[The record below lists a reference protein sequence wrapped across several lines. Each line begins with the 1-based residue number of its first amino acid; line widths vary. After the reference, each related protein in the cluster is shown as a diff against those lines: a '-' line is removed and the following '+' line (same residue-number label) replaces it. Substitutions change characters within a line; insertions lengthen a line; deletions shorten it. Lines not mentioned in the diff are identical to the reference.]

1 MRNYLMRESPSIVAA
16 LFIAA
21 FVLRNNTVVFCTL
34 LATLLFLVYFY
45 RAPSRPPSCAP
56 NNTILAP
63 TDGKVLR
70 VVYKNNGYVCVV
82 VYLGLTDV
90 HLQWYPVTGTVVS
103 RRYIPGRFY
112 PAKWLSKSEYNERV
126 STVLRN
132 QYGMVRVDQIAG
144 QLARR
149 VVNRATVGVRVR
161 RGQEMGMIKLS
172 SRVDIHLPIDSVSL
186 AIREGQRIVGGVTPI
201 ATWIS

>member
-103 RRYIPGRFY
+103 RRYIPGR
-112 PAKWLSKSEYNERV
+112 
-126 STVLRN
+126 
-132 QYGMVRVDQIAG
+132 YGMVRVDQIAG